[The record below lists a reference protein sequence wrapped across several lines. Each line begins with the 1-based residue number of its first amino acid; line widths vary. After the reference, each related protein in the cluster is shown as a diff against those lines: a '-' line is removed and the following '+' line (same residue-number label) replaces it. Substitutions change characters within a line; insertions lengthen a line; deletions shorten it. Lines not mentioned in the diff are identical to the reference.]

1 MFWLFFS
8 YEYCNYFK
16 VPNLV
21 LYLDSLLYA
30 EHISMYIVG
39 ANLSIS

>member
-1 MFWLFFS
+1 MSWLFFS
-8 YEYCNYFK
+8 YEYYKCFK

-21 LYLDSLLYA
+21 LCLDSLHYA
-30 EHISMYIVG
+30 EHIIVYIVG